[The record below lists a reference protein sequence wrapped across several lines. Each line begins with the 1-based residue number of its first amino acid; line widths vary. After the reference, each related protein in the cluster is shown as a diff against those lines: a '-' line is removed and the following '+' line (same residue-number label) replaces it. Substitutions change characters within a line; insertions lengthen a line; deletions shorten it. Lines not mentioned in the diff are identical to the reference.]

1 MNLKEI
7 LTTFNKDSKLQEFHK
22 TSDEFELLIK
32 YLNYKE
38 IERLLFEYPNF
49 LNSKIIK
56 QIKAKQESKSFE
68 NVPSII
74 SITLVKHENNT
85 SNYTKLKKLKVYLD
99 MVSNKIIKVL
109 QN

>member
-1 MNLKEI
+1 MNLKKI
-7 LTTFNKDSKLQEFHK
+7 FATLNKESKFPEFHK

-32 YLNYKE
+32 YLNQKE

-49 LNSKIIK
+49 LNNEIIK
-56 QIKAKQESKSFE
+56 QINVKQESKSFE
-68 NVPSII
+68 NEPSII

-85 SNYTKLKKLKVYLD
+85 SNYTNLKKLKIYIDAVND
-99 MVSNKIIKVL
+99 KIIKVL